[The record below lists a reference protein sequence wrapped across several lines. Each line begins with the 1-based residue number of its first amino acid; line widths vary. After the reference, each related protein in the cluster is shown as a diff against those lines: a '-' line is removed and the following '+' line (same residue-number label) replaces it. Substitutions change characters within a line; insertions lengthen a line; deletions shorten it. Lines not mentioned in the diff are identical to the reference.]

1 MAILDK
7 LTRLT
12 SAQAFAAS
20 AVTTDSLP
28 LPATGVDIFA
38 TTPMVMV
45 FTVTTAAALAGT
57 EAMTFRVHTATNAD
71 GTTGAV
77 VIAQSPLYTVAA
89 GAIANRPDSLVAG
102 SQVVVHIPP
111 NSIPATAT
119 HVAGYV
125 LIASSGSVS
134 CTVDIMPLSHVDF
147 GSKKYADAVGY

>member
-1 MAILDK
+1 MAIIDK
-7 LTRLT
+7 LNRLT

-28 LPATGVDIFA
+28 LGATGLNAFN
-38 TTPMVMV
+38 TTPMCMV
-45 FTVTTAAALAGT
+45 FTITTSALLAGT
-57 EAMTFRVHTATNAD
+57 EAMTFRVHSATAAD

-77 VIAQSPLYTVAA
+77 VIAQSPLYTVAS
-89 GAIANRPDSLVAG
+89 GAIANRPDALAAG

-119 HVAGYV
+119 HIAGYV
-125 LIASSGSVS
+125 LIASSAEVS

-147 GSKKYADAVGY
+147 GSKKFADAVTY